1 MLVKMNIKIET
12 ITGKEIEIENIQ
24 PSDTIYTIKEKFE
37 LIEGIPPHQ
46 QRYYADG
53 AHLRDDESCENLYE
67 GFKILLVLHHC
78 IPFNH
83 E

>member
-12 ITGKEIEIENIQ
+12 ITGKKIEIENIQ

-37 LIEGIPPHQ
+37 VIEGIPPHQ
-46 QRYYADG
+46 QRYYANG
-53 AHLRDDESCENLYE
+53 AHLRDYESCEDLYD
-67 GFKILLVLHHC
+67 GFKILLVLHRC
-78 IPFNH
+78 LPFNH

>member
-24 PSDTIYTIKEKFE
+24 PSDTIYTIKEKLE
-37 LIEGIPPHQ
+37 VIEGIPPHQ

-53 AHLRDDESCENLYE
+53 AHLRDYESCENLYD
-67 GFKILLVLHHC
+67 GFKILLVLRHC